1 VTVTLTDC
9 EGGFAVSDDGPGI
22 PDGAHDAVFER
33 GYTSIE
39 DGTGFG
45 LAIVQNI
52 AEAHDWTIEAVPPDG
67 PERASRSPASRT
79 SSDGPGLR
87 FVEGLCDVREPLF
100 GGSNAS

>member
-67 PERASRSPASRT
+67 PGA
-79 SSDGPGLR
+79 R
-87 FVEGLCDVREPLF
+87 FEVTGVTYVE
-100 GGSNAS
+100 